1 MSEQDYDLSKIT
13 KIEQTNDR
21 SKANSLLDAG
31 WVLLKVTE
39 SEFHDTYG
47 AKKADVFFTLG
58 NPQ

>member
-13 KIEQTNDR
+13 KIEQTTDR
-21 SKANSLLDAG
+21 SKANSLLDTG

-39 SEFHDTYG
+39 SQFHDTYG
-47 AKKADVFFTLG
+47 ALKADVVFTLG